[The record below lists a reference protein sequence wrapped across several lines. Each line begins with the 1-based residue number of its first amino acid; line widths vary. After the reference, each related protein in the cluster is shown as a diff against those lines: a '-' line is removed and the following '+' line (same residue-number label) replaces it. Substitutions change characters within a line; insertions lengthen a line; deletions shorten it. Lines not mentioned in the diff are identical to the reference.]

1 VRVGIGGFP
10 FIYTFV
16 YTFPLPNVYKKLLQ
30 FATQD
35 QVFLPYLIHQQGAG
49 KKQGSKKMATKCII
63 CKAPHPQGI
72 TLDLEDGEFFVC
84 STACYYKSEKLGLQK
99 D

>member
-1 VRVGIGGFP
+1 
-10 FIYTFV
+10 
-16 YTFPLPNVYKKLLQ
+16 
-30 FATQD
+30 
-35 QVFLPYLIHQQGAG
+35 
-49 KKQGSKKMATKCII
+49 MATKCII